1 MNSTKSERDK
11 VIDLMRGYQKT
22 HGTLPS
28 LGYVAREL
36 GYKYKSQAQYHVNA
50 IVESGVL
57 GGRNKMTMIDIPL
70 VGDISCGPA
79 ILAEENIEAYIP
91 VDAESL
97 SQKNAK
103 YFFLRANG
111 DSMNQAG
118 INPGDYVL
126 IRQQAT
132 AKVKDIIV
140 ALIGDDA
147 TLKELGKTSDGIPVL
162 APRSDNTEHKPRVM
176 LEDFSVIGVMERVLT
191 PSARRYVV

>member
-1 MNSTKSERDK
+1 MSSTNSERDK
-11 VIDLMRGYQKT
+11 VLNLMRGYKKA

-28 LGYVAREL
+28 LSYIASEL
-36 GYKYKSQAQYHVNA
+36 GYKYKSKAQYHVTS
-50 IVESGVL
+50 IID
-57 GGRNKMTMIDIPL
+57 GGLLDGRIKMNMIHIPL

-91 VDAESL
+91 VDESSL
-97 SQKNAK
+97 SKKSSK

-126 IRQQAT
+126 IRQQST
-132 AKVKDIIV
+132 ANLKDIVV

-147 TLKELGKTSDGIPVL
+147 TLKQLDKTNDGIPVL
-162 APRSDNTEHKPRVM
+162 NPQSDNTEHKPRVM
-176 LEDFSVIGVMERVLT
+176 LEDFSILGIMERVLT
-191 PSARRYVV
+191 PNSRRHVV